1 MDLPFLRKM
10 ECVMLQL
17 AWRNLFQSKTQFF
30 LGVGGVAL
38 ALLLML
44 ALDALMAGSEKDLV
58 AYIEGAGADIFVS
71 QEGVKNMHMA
81 SSAISYRDLTLASHA
96 EGVTNASPILFTTGV
111 VKTDGAD
118 VLSYIIGFD
127 SDEPL
132 GGPQSVVAG
141 TAVLQPDE
149 VIIDDAIA
157 RSQELSLGDEVEI
170 MGKAFTIVGFTRGLT
185 NIVNS
190 ISFID
195 LQDFQDLR
203 GGGEAISYAL
213 LNVAPDADPTLVADE
228 INGRNPNVL
237 ALPTADFSRE
247 EQQIVKD
254 MSVEILNIMN
264 LSGFLIGLAVT
275 ALTLYTSTLRK
286 RQEYGVL
293 KAIGARNGRLYIV
306 VLAQAALSLTLG
318 FIVAIGLV
326 SLLGQLL
333 PSIVPGMSMTLT
345 QTGVTRVFVATLIIG
360 VAAALAPAWQ
370 LARLD
375 PAQVFRG

>member
-1 MDLPFLRKM
+1 MIH
-10 ECVMLQL
+10 L
-17 AWRNLFQSKTQFF
+17 AWRNLFQSRTQFF

-58 AYIEGAGADIFVS
+58 AYIEGVGADIFVS

-81 SSAISYRDLTLASHA
+81 SSAITYRDLTLASHA
-96 EGVTNASPILFTTGV
+96 KGVTNASPILYTTGV
-111 VKTDGAD
+111 VKTEGAD

-127 SDEPL
+127 PDEPL
-132 GGPQSVVAG
+132 GGPQTVVAG

-170 MGKAFTIVGFTRGLT
+170 MGKSFTIVGLTSGLT

-190 ISFID
+190 ISFIH
-195 LQDFQDLR
+195 LQDFQALR
-203 GGGEAISYAL
+203 GGEAISYAL
-213 LNVAPDADPTLVADE
+213 LNVAPDADPTQVADE

-237 ALPTADFSRE
+237 ALPTSDFSRE

-318 FIVAIGLV
+318 FILAIGLV

-333 PSIVPGMSMTLT
+333 PAIVPGMSMTLT
-345 QTGVTRVFVATLIIG
+345 QEGVTRVLVATLIIG
-360 VAAALAPAWQ
+360 IVAALTPAWQ

-375 PAQVFRG
+375 PAQVFR